1 MEITRTSLPNVAAAL
16 RETTRPQPARDATPA
31 TPAAAAPA
39 GETSLWE
46 VLTPE
51 ERDFFTQQAALG
63 PLRYGPRRASE
74 APVGAPLGQ
83 RLDVRG

>member
-1 MEITRTSLPNVAAAL
+1 MEITRTSLPSAPAPP
-16 RETTRPQPARDATPA
+16 RGTPHPQPSRDGET
-31 TPAAAAPA
+31 AAPA
-39 GETSLWE
+39 ASAQTGEASLWE

-63 PLRYGPRRASE
+63 PMRYGPRRGTDAS
-74 APVGAPLGQ
+74 PGAPLGQ